1 MKKAIFISLGLVLF
15 FFCQPRCQEVPPVDS
30 AGVGRDS
37 LQQLVPV
44 PEAGLDSLADSTAAA
59 TAGRWHR
66 FFRADFPNP
75 NKALYCSLAFP
86 GGGQLYNRRWWKAP
100 IVWGGY
106 VALAYAAD
114 YNTRNY
120 RLFRDAYIAELSGE
134 EHPFTGT
141 RYKANDLK
149 RLRDQFDK
157 NKQLSYI
164 GFLLLHLVQSAEAFV
179 DSHLMTFDVSDDL
192 SMRVGFSLQATDGNL
207 PAPGL
212 GITWRVRQRQAARGT
227 LVFSGGR

>member
-1 MKKAIFISLGLVLF
+1 MKKSFFVCLGLLLF
-15 FFCQPRCQEVPPVDS
+15 SFCQPRCQDTPPLDT
-30 AGVGRDS
+30 AGVRSDS
-37 LQQLVPV
+37 LLQLTAVPA
-44 PEAGLDSLADSTAAA
+44 AGLDSQAVDSALAAST
-59 TAGRWHR
+59 GRWHR

-75 NKALYCSLAFP
+75 NKALYLSLAFP

-114 YNTRNY
+114 YNARNY
-120 RLFRDAYIAELSGE
+120 RLLRDAYIAELSGE

-141 RYKANDLK
+141 RYEANDLK

-157 NKQLSYI
+157 NRQLSYI

-192 SMRVGFSLQATDGNL
+192 SMRVGFSLQTTDGNV

-212 GITWRVRQRQAARGT
+212 GITWQIR
-227 LVFSGGR
+227 

>member
-1 MKKAIFISLGLVLF
+1 MDSLLQLIPVL
-15 FFCQPRCQEVPPVDS
+15 EIGVDS
-30 AGVGRDS
+30 
-37 LQQLVPV
+37 Q
-44 PEAGLDSLADSTAAA
+44 LADSTAAA
-59 TAGRWHR
+59 AAGWWHR

-75 NKALYCSLAFP
+75 DKALYLSLAFP
-86 GGGQLYNRRWWKAP
+86 GGGQLYNRHWWKAP
-100 IVWGGY
+100 VVWGGY

-134 EHPFTGT
+134 EHPFTGS
-141 RYKANDLK
+141 RYQANDLK

-179 DSHLMTFDVSDDL
+179 GSHLMTFDVSDDL
-192 SMRVGFSLQATDGNL
+192 SMRVGFSLQATDGNM

-212 GITWRVRQRQAARGT
+212 GITWRVRQRQAVRGN
-227 LVFSGGR
+227 LVLSAGR